1 MHEGFKD
8 NQHPSRNFELN
19 PLRGLGVIE
28 IPRKLILALIPEG
41 GGLGGK
47 NTFLIISGP
56 KSNYPEN
63 LDMIDKKNGQTNDR
77 QASYRFI

>member
-1 MHEGFKD
+1 M
-8 NQHPSRNFELN
+8 
-19 PLRGLGVIE
+19 RGLGVIE
-28 IPRKLILALIPEG
+28 IPRKSILALIPEG
-41 GGLGGK
+41 GGRARWK
-47 NTFLIISGP
+47 KYFFIVSGP